1 MKIKEKISLVAKA
14 RKYNTLFIKYNSL
27 MENYIKI
34 IEDYNECLMEK
45 VSLLEKSKELSTLV
59 KEYKKKE
66 LKQKEGKLNVKNSS
80 KRI

>member
-14 RKYNTLFIKYNSL
+14 RKYNTLFIKYSSL
-27 MENYIKI
+27 MEKYVKA

-45 VSLLEKSKELSTLV
+45 VSLLEKSKELAALV

-66 LKQKEGKLNVKNSS
+66 SEQEEGKLNVKNSS
-80 KRI
+80 KRV

>member
-14 RKYNTLFIKYNSL
+14 RKYNTLFIKYSSL
-27 MENYIKI
+27 MEKYVKA

-45 VSLLEKSKELSTLV
+45 VSLLEKSKELATLV

-66 LKQKEGKLNVKNSS
+66 SEQEEGKLNVKNSS
-80 KRI
+80 KRV

>member
-1 MKIKEKISLVAKA
+1 MKIKEKISLVAKT
-14 RKYNTLFIKYNSL
+14 RKYNTLFIKYSSL

-34 IEDYNECLMEK
+34 MEDYNECLREK
-45 VSLLEKSKELSTLV
+45 VSLLEKSKKLSTLV

-66 LKQKEGKLNVKNSS
+66 LEQKEGKLNVKNSS

>member
-14 RKYNTLFIKYNSL
+14 RKYNTLFIKYSSL
-27 MENYIKI
+27 MEKYVKA

-45 VSLLEKSKELSTLV
+45 VSLLEKSKELATLV

-66 LKQKEGKLNVKNSS
+66 SEQEEVRLNVKNSS
-80 KRI
+80 KRV

>member
-14 RKYNTLFIKYNSL
+14 RKYNTLFIKYSIL
-27 MENYIKI
+27 MEKYVKA

-45 VSLLEKSKELSTLV
+45 VSLLEKSKELATLV

-66 LKQKEGKLNVKNSS
+66 SEQEEVRLNVKNSS
-80 KRI
+80 KRV